1 MASVASSCLL
11 DSYFELYHPSYP
23 VVHEQTFRLK
33 CAELSKDLSDKSHW
47 KMLYYMVLTI
57 GAFCSYS
64 GPPDE
69 HRDLDLQ
76 IWSIIRKDLSMT
88 SILESGTLERVQTLA
103 LMACA
108 KPPNKP
114 NLHQG

>member
-1 MASVASSCLL
+1 MASSCLL